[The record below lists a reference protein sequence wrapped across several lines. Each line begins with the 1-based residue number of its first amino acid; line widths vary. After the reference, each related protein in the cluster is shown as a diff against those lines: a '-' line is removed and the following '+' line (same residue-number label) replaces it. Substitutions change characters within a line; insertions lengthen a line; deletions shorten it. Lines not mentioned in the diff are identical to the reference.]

1 MGCVSCGVWERAG
14 IARSPGGK
22 LCVEESSVWPQ
33 NGIQMLRGGGAWGRG
48 GPEGRVQPM
57 ALGSVLPLASYVTSG
72 KGPALP
78 TLLGLS
84 FWDRSPVPWIVIVNG
99 D

>member
-1 MGCVSCGVWERAG
+1 M
-14 IARSPGGK
+14 
-22 LCVEESSVWPQ
+22 
-33 NGIQMLRGGGAWGRG
+33 
-48 GPEGRVQPM
+48 QPM